1 MFIAITLSMLILISC
16 SDYDKIDSLK
26 KKYCSSSFTLSSFV
40 NKYNSFSNYAHSINS
55 NEEMKNFLVNLYI
68 TKEIKHVDKV
78 IKNNIDY
85 LFIGIVGVVIMLSIY
100 YLFD

>member
-1 MFIAITLSMLILISC
+1 
-16 SDYDKIDSLK
+16 
-26 KKYCSSSFTLSSFV
+26 
-40 NKYNSFSNYAHSINS
+40 
-55 NEEMKNFLVNLYI
+55 MKNFLVNLYI